1 MAVPVVVHV
10 FLFVMQCVGKQK
22 KTNEFHKTVCTNAWA
37 CGVVERTAAHTS
49 RCAAH
54 RLCSPAHMLVLTLA
68 ITMLILV
75 AVVLLVVWCNE
86 GNALLLCRTGRRQ
99 CCAVGGPEGRNKV
112 AHAAPHTHKHVP
124 QTHGKDA
131 GREGKTERESVTQ
144 KKKNTKT
151 TKNGN

>member
-1 MAVPVVVHV
+1 
-10 FLFVMQCVGKQK
+10 
-22 KTNEFHKTVCTNAWA
+22 
-37 CGVVERTAAHTS
+37 
-49 RCAAH
+49 
-54 RLCSPAHMLVLTLA
+54 MLVLTLA

-86 GNALLLCRTGRRQ
+86 GNAILLCRTGRRQ

-144 KKKNTKT
+144 KKKHKNHQKRKLKRNTKERKGKT
-151 TKNGN
+151 ITKQAHSLSA